1 MKGNLL
7 SRSTSKLIGAYFF
20 SASKLGC
27 SNSFDSTDT
36 CVIWREEM
44 KRDLEY
50 AFLFNRREVD
60 RWREK
65 VEKQKQFK

>member
-1 MKGNLL
+1 
-7 SRSTSKLIGAYFF
+7 
-20 SASKLGC
+20 
-27 SNSFDSTDT
+27 
-36 CVIWREEM
+36 VIWREEM